1 MVYLYPTCSLTD
13 SNQMQSALE
22 QTLSWA
28 GEAYWADNSKWAPA
42 ESKVIRVEN
51 ITFCYL
57 FFSKKNLQ
65 THEVSWMLKSGLWK
79 STQVCWGWKHCM
91 VLIIAKDKGQLIS
104 KCLFGIFNSPI
115 KWTKKFDFTTMVTQV
130 VLFLFVFWEK
140 WRHHNLEIYWPLVIA
155 IFLLAKD
162 FILIVWYSKFS
173 YYLFIK

>member
-1 MVYLYPTCSLTD
+1 
-13 SNQMQSALE
+13 MQSALE

-79 STQVCWGWKHCM
+79 STQVWWGRKHCM
-91 VLIIAKDKGQLIS
+91 VLIIAKGKGQLIL
-104 KCLFGIFNSPI
+104 KCLFGIFNSPK
-115 KWTKKFDFTTMVTQV
+115 KWTKRFNFTTMVPEV
-130 VLFLFVFWEK
+130 EKSSFIFLGELKTPKRHLEINWSLAYFRKVFW
-140 WRHHNLEIYWPLVIA
+140 
-155 IFLLAKD
+155 
-162 FILIVWYSKFS
+162 
-173 YYLFIK
+173 IKG

>member
-79 STQVCWGWKHCM
+79 STQVWWGQKHCM
-91 VLIIAKDKGQLIS
+91 VLIIEKDKGQFVSIR
-104 KCLFGIFNSPI
+104 LFCIFNSPR
-115 KWTKKFDFTTMVTQV
+115 KQTKNSTLQLWYLKLNFFVH
-130 VLFLFVFWEK
+130 FLGELK
-140 WRHHNLEIYWPLVIA
+140 KPKRHFEINWSLVAECTANL
-155 IFLLAKD
+155 
-162 FILIVWYSKFS
+162 
-173 YYLFIK
+173 